1 MGTRDSTGSIG
12 ELDTNTWIARLS
24 LVHIRKSKMSFRLG
38 RCWMRLVCPN
48 CDAEYEVDAAAIPQ
62 VGRDVQCSNCGHAW
76 FQIHPDAEAETAAD
90 LMDAARVAD
99 DQTVAAV
106 AKPSDA
112 PGSAMVSAPDSAMG
126 RAPDSAPGRA
136 PDRPDRITPAAGA
149 PIIPTP
155 SRSLDETVLAV
166 LREEAERETAARR
179 AEAAARGRAA
189 GIETQTELPLAQDQS
204 SMAATVRR
212 IARLR
217 GKDAEPAAP
226 PPPPK
231 SRRDMLPAIEDINST
246 LRATSDRRSDA
257 DNAIFD
263 SMGEGRTEA
272 RGFRSGFL
280 ILVLLAVIIVV
291 LYVAASMFGAKVPA
305 LAGIAAGYVKTLDAA
320 RVWLD
325 VELKALI
332 GALRGLAGGQGG

>member
-1 MGTRDSTGSIG
+1 MKT
-12 ELDTNTWIARLS
+12 
-24 LVHIRKSKMSFRLG
+24 
-38 RCWMRLVCPN
+38 
-48 CDAEYEVDAAAIPQ
+48 EYEVDAAAIPQ

-112 PGSAMVSAPDSAMG
+112 PDSAMVS
-126 RAPDSAPGRA
+126 APDSAPGRA

-231 SRRDMLPAIEDINST
+231 SRRDMLPAIEEINST

-332 GALRGLAGGQGG
+332 GALRVPSVVTTFIRPIVAIISVFGWCVWVVPLLDALF